1 MLEDD
6 SGSMELIA
14 FQRALDSGG
23 AYLKE
28 NAALFIRG
36 RISVRDEKEPQLMVD
51 SIRPLAEAEAAAYQE
66 PRPRERTARGG
77 YAPRP
82 EPAPAARPEQ
92 EKKLYLRL
100 KSREDPMLGHI
111 ELLLTMFPGNQQLVI
126 DMLRNSCREEG
137 VALIIVTHSPQVSSQ
152 FDRVDR
158 LTEINLVA
166 KKKVDEIERQLH
178 PAG

>member
-1 MLEDD
+1 MSYVMLEDD

-51 SIRPLAEAEAAAYQE
+51 SIRPLAEAESAAYQE
-66 PRPRERTARGG
+66 PQPRERAARGG
-77 YAPRP
+77 GAPRP
-82 EPAPAARPEQ
+82 EPPAPASQTAEQ
-92 EKKLYLRL
+92 KLYLRL
-100 KSREDPMLGHI
+100 KSREDPELRHI

-126 DMLRNSCREEG
+126 WCEKEKKRIGARCLIHEGLLLELRELLGEEN
-137 VALIIVTHSPQVSSQ
+137 VVL
-152 FDRVDR
+152 
-158 LTEINLVA
+158 
-166 KKKVDEIERQLH
+166 K
-178 PAG
+178 